1 MKPKNISEFSY
12 LILSS
17 KNMEG
22 ELEFEPL
29 LYEEEFKNFDQ
40 TLDQNLTRFNKV
52 NEEVDKF
59 EADNYINSNIENL
72 DEALQSLIRSQAN
85 KDKMSA
91 ALEKERTH
99 IDDTIREIGDIL
111 SQRDSS
117 NKMLAKA
124 NEDIMKKK
132 RELSQ
137 HQNQTTNS
145 RDLIEEKKGK
155 LGVEM
160 EKWKETLGLDL
171 VLSTH
176 GGIIFNFTNVKREDP
191 QRRFMC
197 EIKGNAKVIF
207 KIAFNPTPY
216 YFQLLTESTELRTAT
231 QRSRRLMPWSRF
243 STRQMTYLGSPS
255 HSEENSPRAA
265 EI

>member
-1 MKPKNISEFSY
+1 MD
-12 LILSS
+12 
-17 KNMEG
+17 G
-22 ELEFEPL
+22 DLEFEPL
-29 LYEEEFKNFDQ
+29 CYEDEFKNFDR

-59 EADNYINSNIENL
+59 EADNYMNSNIELL
-72 DEALQSLIRSQAN
+72 DEALQSLIKSASS

-91 ALEKERTH
+91 TLEKEKTH
-99 IDDTIREIGDIL
+99 IDDAIREIDEIL
-111 SQRDSS
+111 SQRDSN

-124 NEDIMKKK
+124 NEEVLKKN

-137 HQNQTTNS
+137 RQTQTTSS

-160 EKWKETLGLDL
+160 EKWKETLGLNL

-176 GGIIFNFTNVKREDP
+176 GGIIFNFTNVMREDP

-197 EIKGNAKVIF
+197 EIKG
-207 KIAFNPTPY
+207 KIAF
-216 YFQLLTESTELRTAT
+216 
-231 QRSRRLMPWSRF
+231 RF
-243 STRQMTYLGSPS
+243 M
-255 HSEENSPRAA
+255 
-265 EI
+265 

>member
-1 MKPKNISEFSY
+1 MKTKNISEFSY
-12 LILSS
+12 LIITK

-85 KDKMSA
+85 KDKISA
-91 ALEKERTH
+91 TLEKERTH

-117 NKMLAKA
+117 SKMLAKA

-137 HQNQTTNS
+137 HQNQTTSS

-155 LGVEM
+155 LGLEM

-176 GGIIFNFTNVKREDP
+176 GGIIFNFTNVKREDS

-197 EIKGNAKVIF
+197 EIKGKDYIKILFDPNSYLFPVVDRVYRVENCNPKVQEIDAMVEVLNQTNDLSGF
-207 KIAFNPTPY
+207 AVT
-216 YFQLLTESTELRTAT
+216 LRKK
-231 QRSRRLMPWSRF
+231 F
-243 STRQMTYLGSPS
+243 SQSC
-255 HSEENSPRAA
+255 
-265 EI
+265 

>member
-1 MKPKNISEFSY
+1 MKTKNISEFSY
-12 LILSS
+12 LIITK

-85 KDKMSA
+85 KDKISA
-91 ALEKERTH
+91 TLEKERTH

-117 NKMLAKA
+117 SKMLAKA

-137 HQNQTTNS
+137 HQNQTTSS

-155 LGVEM
+155 LGLEM
-160 EKWKETLGLDL
+160 EKWKENLGLDL

-197 EIKGNAKVIF
+197 EINGKVSLKFCLIL
-207 KIAFNPTPY
+207 IPI

-231 QRSRRLMPWSRF
+231 QRSRRLMPWLRF
-243 STRQMTYLGSPS
+243 SIRQMTYLGSRS
-255 HSEENSPRAA
+255 LSEGNSPRAD
-265 EI
+265 I